1 VVGGYAVRH
10 CQGKPTFSCFVP
22 DLRPALRGLVFAG
35 QLANKLRQP
44 SELLTMTNASFDAVA
59 SDAIT
64 EPSPSRDELREAI
77 EQLMAFRD
85 RIVSDVTGMG
95 QKLKMTQQQVAFT
108 LAQHPELQRIESVLA
123 QLQLQIAE
131 LA

>member
-1 VVGGYAVRH
+1 M
-10 CQGKPTFSCFVP
+10 S
-22 DLRPALRGLVFAG
+22 
-35 QLANKLRQP
+35 
-44 SELLTMTNASFDAVA
+44 NASSDALP

-64 EPSPSRDELREAI
+64 EPSPSREELREAI

-108 LAQHPELQRIESVLA
+108 LSHHPELQRIESVLA